1 MASMKVWYDQQ
12 GDLLEVIFEDAP
24 ATLEEV
30 QDDVFERRTKDG
42 RVVGF
47 AVMNFSKHDQDKLTL
62 PFEVKAS
69 PTA

>member
-1 MASMKVWYDQQ
+1 MAGMKVWYDQQ

-30 QDDVFERRTKDG
+30 QDDVFERRTQDG

-47 AVMNFSKHDQDKLTL
+47 AVMNFSKHDKDTLTL
-62 PFEVKAS
+62 PLEVKVS
-69 PTA
+69 PAA